1 MPPAARVRLGEAL
14 SANHL
19 PAGLPSGG
27 GWLVRHPPEE
37 RALSPSNHNAG
48 LSLNN
53 EVIIK

>member
-1 MPPAARVRLGEAL
+1 MPPPARVRLGEAL

-27 GWLVRHPPEE
+27 GWLIRHPPLE